1 MNNLDLSL
9 YLVTNNSEDEEKF
22 LNIIEESLKG
32 GVSVVQL
39 REKKAETL
47 DFYNLALKVKE
58 ITQKYNV
65 PLIINDRIDIA
76 LAIDADG
83 VHVGQSDMPAKTARS
98 MIGEDKILGVSAA
111 NIKEA
116 KKAQRDSA
124 DYIGVGAV
132 YPTNTKDDAT
142 SVPKKELKEIVK
154 SVDIPV
160 VAIGGITQENAHEL
174 NDCGIDGLSV
184 VKAALM
190 KERSSG
196 ADYQGALFTDEELG
210 IVAKE
215 VEAKWNK
222 LLEKEKANRT
232 VFAQRAMHPEDVA
245 PEWEKTKK
253 ALGDSKDVERFF
265 TETSKRLNIGL
276 EPQEEGSYILN
287 ITTLPV
293 ELRKQ
298 IAPIVKTTKSGL
310 LKISFEYPPK
320 QGYTF
325 LQRSNPVVTNFASY
339 LLEGALSPNTKS
351 PAARCGAYLSDKV
364 SGEIITIYLLRIR
377 YQIKTTGSRKILM
390 AEESVVLGIQGR
402 SNPKVIADDDVEKLL
417 NGKPTG
423 NLSSEKISEE
433 VKNSIEYYSSNKNVF
448 DEIAKVRA
456 EQLAQDHT
464 SVRKATNIDQKSV
477 KVEACLPCDLIG
489 VYVLLPDE
497 EL

>member
-9 YLVTNNSEDEEKF
+9 YLVTNNSEYEEKF

-111 NIKEA
+111 DIKEA

-160 VAIGGITQENAHEL
+160 VAIGGITQENAHKL

-184 VKAALM
+184 VSAIM
-190 KERSSG
+190 
-196 ADYQGALFTDEELG
+196 
-210 IVAKE
+210 
-215 VEAKWNK
+215 EAKNPK
-222 LLEKEKANRT
+222 
-232 VFAQRAMHPEDVA
+232 
-245 PEWEKTKK
+245 
-253 ALGDSKDVERFF
+253 
-265 TETSKRLNIGL
+265 
-276 EPQEEGSYILN
+276 
-287 ITTLPV
+287 
-293 ELRKQ
+293 
-298 IAPIVKTTKSGL
+298 IASENL
-310 LKISFEYPPK
+310 LKEFK
-320 QGYTF
+320 
-325 LQRSNPVVTNFASY
+325 A
-339 LLEGALSPNTKS
+339 
-351 PAARCGAYLSDKV
+351 
-364 SGEIITIYLLRIR
+364 
-377 YQIKTTGSRKILM
+377 
-390 AEESVVLGIQGR
+390 
-402 SNPKVIADDDVEKLL
+402 
-417 NGKPTG
+417 
-423 NLSSEKISEE
+423 
-433 VKNSIEYYSSNKNVF
+433 KNS
-448 DEIAKVRA
+448 
-456 EQLAQDHT
+456 
-464 SVRKATNIDQKSV
+464 
-477 KVEACLPCDLIG
+477 
-489 VYVLLPDE
+489 
-497 EL
+497 